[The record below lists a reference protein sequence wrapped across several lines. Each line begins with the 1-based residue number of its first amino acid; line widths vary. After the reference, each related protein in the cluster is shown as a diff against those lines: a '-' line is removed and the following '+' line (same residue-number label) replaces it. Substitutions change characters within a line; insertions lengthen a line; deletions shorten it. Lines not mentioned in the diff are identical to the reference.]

1 MERWGRTPTL
11 RGEHVLL
18 RPTLPS
24 DATPLAVAHDDDAT
38 LEFFPHG
45 IDSEPPSPATLAHML
60 AAPGRQTLT
69 QIDLGSG
76 AVIGTTALYNLNPE
90 RRCLTIGYTWLSS
103 SARGKPFNAEAKLL
117 LLTHSFE
124 TLEAVRVEFNV
135 DDRNTRSR
143 RAVLALGTSQE
154 GILRKHA
161 RRREGSWRDTVVFSI
176 VDDEWPAV
184 YRRLTARVNT
194 LGSPLPEDRPSRWT

>member
-11 RGEHVLL
+11 RGEYVLL

-45 IDSEPPSPATLAHML
+45 LDSQPPSPATVAHML
-60 AAPGRQTLT
+60 ASPGRLSLT
-69 QIDLGSG
+69 QLDLGSD
-76 AVIGTTALYNLNPE
+76 AVIGTTALYDLNPE
-90 RRCLTIGYTWLSS
+90 RRRLTIGYTWLSS
-103 SARGKPFNAEAKLL
+103 VARGTPVNAEAKLL
-117 LLTHSFE
+117 LLTHAFE
-124 TLEAVRVEFNV
+124 TLEVVRVEFNV

-143 RAVLALGTSQE
+143 RAVLALGASQE
-154 GILRKHA
+154 GVLRKHA
-161 RRREGSWRDTVVFSI
+161 RRRDGSWRDTVIFSI

-184 YRRLTARVNT
+184 RRRLTARVNA
-194 LGSPLPEDRPSRWT
+194 LASPRPQDRPSRWT